1 MKQFNLKPTARAV
14 SAALTGSL
22 IATAMAVPALAQDI
36 EDDAMAIDEITVTA
50 RKRQELL
57 IEVPM
62 NIAVIGAAEISNR
75 NLITK
80 EDVYRSV
87 AGAAAPGVFGD
98 NQRGQLI
105 LRGLSGSNDATPDT
119 SSVFTDGI
127 PFEFDDLYDVERIE
141 VLRGPQGTLYGSNAI
156 GGTVQ
161 IITKKPELD
170 DFQISGSVLFREEN
184 NRPGTETRAYGM
196 LNLPIIEDKL
206 GLRLTGSSGDRG
218 GKVLNVYNGHRG
230 TQTEQF
236 LRAQLLWAP
245 DDRTWVNFSYVWEDY
260 YSDETL
266 DVDASTPPYYY
277 EAILTPNDQATYG
290 YDVEL
295 TFPDCPAGAS
305 RPECKTAS
313 IGSLIHDYDP
323 DFATWMLLDE
333 FNANETH
340 LLGLSVERYDLING
354 VDLFYAG
361 SYRDYSI
368 TGRQNHWS
376 RYDAQ
381 DMFRTWIDDVD
392 GYHRWTHELRL
403 QSSGDSA
410 LSWTVGAFYDAENG
424 KPNDSVQWQ
433 YHASDNR
440 SRAIADYLWGYWWGY
455 EDPTQLGIDLYGD
468 GNVHYNGSQVR
479 WDDKEIAFFGEVNYM
494 FDLGDAGR
502 IELTGGLRY
511 YDLSNDYLYTDSGL
525 WNNATTEVDDGEDGV
540 RGKLSLNYIP
550 NDSLAVFAIYSEGY
564 RPGGNNGPST
574 PVSCRNDPAV
584 GDYKDR
590 YESDEIENYEIGFK
604 GFAFNRRVQFS
615 SAIYQIDWTGV
626 QAAVYMETCGF
637 TYTAN
642 AATARSRG
650 FEFESTTSLTD
661 SLNLIAN
668 YSSTE
673 SKMTSDVPTIGA
685 KDGDDMTMVPKYNFY
700 VALDQEF
707 VAWGRD
713 GNVRLDVAGYGKF
726 KTHFAVLPQ
735 DVSPAY
741 ELVNLSAGLDINEYA
756 SVKLHINNLLDDRI
770 LQYRYA
776 RSRNVDSY
784 WNIHHEYYAPDRT
797 VAIRL
802 NFDF

>member
-266 DVDASTPPYYY
+266 D
-277 EAILTPNDQATYG
+277 
-290 YDVEL
+290 
-295 TFPDCPAGAS
+295 
-305 RPECKTAS
+305 
-313 IGSLIHDYDP
+313 
-323 DFATWMLLDE
+323 
-333 FNANETH
+333 
-340 LLGLSVERYDLING
+340 
-354 VDLFYAG
+354 
-361 SYRDYSI
+361 
-368 TGRQNHWS
+368 
-376 RYDAQ
+376 
-381 DMFRTWIDDVD
+381 
-392 GYHRWTHELRL
+392 
-403 QSSGDSA
+403 
-410 LSWTVGAFYDAENG
+410 DAE
-424 KPNDSVQWQ
+424 
-433 YHASDNR
+433 
-440 SRAIADYLWGYWWGY
+440 
-455 EDPTQLGIDLYGD
+455 
-468 GNVHYNGSQVR
+468 
-479 WDDKEIAFFGEVNYM
+479 
-494 FDLGDAGR
+494 
-502 IELTGGLRY
+502 
-511 YDLSNDYLYTDSGL
+511 
-525 WNNATTEVDDGEDGV
+525 
-540 RGKLSLNYIP
+540 
-550 NDSLAVFAIYSEGY
+550 
-564 RPGGNNGPST
+564 
-574 PVSCRNDPAV
+574 
-584 GDYKDR
+584 
-590 YESDEIENYEIGFK
+590 
-604 GFAFNRRVQFS
+604 
-615 SAIYQIDWTGV
+615 
-626 QAAVYMETCGF
+626 
-637 TYTAN
+637 
-642 AATARSRG
+642 
-650 FEFESTTSLTD
+650 
-661 SLNLIAN
+661 
-668 YSSTE
+668 
-673 SKMTSDVPTIGA
+673 
-685 KDGDDMTMVPKYNFY
+685 
-700 VALDQEF
+700 
-707 VAWGRD
+707 
-713 GNVRLDVAGYGKF
+713 
-726 KTHFAVLPQ
+726 
-735 DVSPAY
+735 
-741 ELVNLSAGLDINEYA
+741 
-756 SVKLHINNLLDDRI
+756 
-770 LQYRYA
+770 
-776 RSRNVDSY
+776 
-784 WNIHHEYYAPDRT
+784 
-797 VAIRL
+797 
-802 NFDF
+802 